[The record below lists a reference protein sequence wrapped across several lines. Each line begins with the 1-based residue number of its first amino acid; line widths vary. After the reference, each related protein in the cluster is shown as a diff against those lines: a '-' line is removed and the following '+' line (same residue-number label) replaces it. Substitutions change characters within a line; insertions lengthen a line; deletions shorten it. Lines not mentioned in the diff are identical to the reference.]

1 MDKSKLKIG
10 DILKVTQGGEVH
22 YEKVIQIAPEV
33 LTEDM
38 PTSVHQP
45 ELNVIIERLQSAV
58 NRYDGIVCETKSKL
72 QTIKRY
78 DEPSTLKEAME
89 EKQPESVTEEIIRL
103 LYSLND
109 LNEKAESNL
118 RHLREIV

>member
-1 MDKSKLKIG
+1 MYGEKI
-10 DILKVTQGGEVH
+10 Q
-22 YEKVIQIAPEV
+22 EKGY
-33 LTEDM
+33 DM

-58 NRYDGIVCETKSKL
+58 NRYDDIVCETKSKL

-78 DEPSTLKEAME
+78 DEPATLNEAVK
-89 EKQPESVTEEIIRL
+89 EKQPESVTEEINRL

-118 RHLREIV
+118 RHLRKIV

>member
-1 MDKSKLKIG
+1 
-10 DILKVTQGGEVH
+10 
-22 YEKVIQIAPEV
+22 
-33 LTEDM
+33 M

-45 ELNVIIERLQSAV
+45 ELNVIIERLQYAV
-58 NRYDGIVCETKSKL
+58 NRYDDIVCETKNKL

-78 DEPSTLKEAME
+78 DEPSTLSEAVKG
-89 EKQPESVTEEIIRL
+89 KQPESATEEINCL
-103 LYSLND
+103 LSSLND

>member
-1 MDKSKLKIG
+1 MYGEKI
-10 DILKVTQGGEVH
+10 Q
-22 YEKVIQIAPEV
+22 EKGY
-33 LTEDM
+33 DM

-58 NRYDGIVCETKSKL
+58 NRYDDIVCETKSKL

-78 DEPSTLKEAME
+78 DELSTLNEAVK
-89 EKQPESVTEEIIRL
+89 EKQPESVTEEINRL

-118 RHLREIV
+118 RHLRKIV

>member
-1 MDKSKLKIG
+1 MYGEKI
-10 DILKVTQGGEVH
+10 Q
-22 YEKVIQIAPEV
+22 EKGY
-33 LTEDM
+33 DM

-45 ELNVIIERLQSAV
+45 ELNVIIERLQNAV

-78 DEPSTLKEAME
+78 DESSTLNEAMN
-89 EKQPESVTEEIIRL
+89 EKQPESVTEEINRL
-103 LYSLND
+103 LYRLND
-109 LNEKAESNL
+109 LNEKAEGNL